1 MRIVVLGAGVIG
13 TTTAFMLAEA
23 SHEVVVIERAARAGE
38 GTSRANGA
46 ILHPSAVAPW
56 SAPGVPR
63 QVLRWMGDAEA
74 PFLLRAGAVPHMW
87 RWGLEFLRE
96 CRADR
101 HAANAAANLGLAI
114 ETLAAL
120 AGIRERTGITW
131 HRRPAGVLKLFT
143 DAAALDAADAG
154 ASRLRAAG
162 LDVRRLDPAGIAT
175 LDPSLARIGNQVA
188 GALHTLQDEV
198 SDAREFCVRLAEWS
212 ATNLAVE
219 YRYATTVEALE
230 VTGRQVQGVRTSAAT
245 IPADAVVVALGPE
258 SGRFLRRYGVRP
270 KIWPVK
276 GVSITMPRAAWP
288 DAPEVA
294 LLDDERHFAFVP
306 LDGRLRV
313 VGSAE
318 IAGFD
323 ATPDPTRI
331 RALTRRVAMLFP
343 DFPKPDAPEAIEGA
357 ELWAGLRPVRPSGTP
372 LIGPA
377 RTLGGL
383 WLNTGHGHTGWT
395 QSAGSAA
402 RLAAMIGRA

>member
-143 DAAALDAADAG
+143 DAAALAIALA
-154 ASRLRAAG
+154 
-162 LDVRRLDPAGIAT
+162 AGIA
-175 LDPSLARIGNQVA
+175 V
-188 GALHTLQDEV
+188 GAIL
-198 SDAREFCVRLAEWS
+198 
-212 ATNLAVE
+212 
-219 YRYATTVEALE
+219 
-230 VTGRQVQGVRTSAAT
+230 GVMMN
-245 IPADAVVVALGPE
+245 
-258 SGRFLRRYGVRP
+258 SGRSR
-270 KIWPVK
+270 
-276 GVSITMPRAAWP
+276 
-288 DAPEVA
+288 
-294 LLDDERHFAFVP
+294 
-306 LDGRLRV
+306 
-313 VGSAE
+313 
-318 IAGFD
+318 
-323 ATPDPTRI
+323 
-331 RALTRRVAMLFP
+331 
-343 DFPKPDAPEAIEGA
+343 
-357 ELWAGLRPVRPSGTP
+357 
-372 LIGPA
+372 
-377 RTLGGL
+377 
-383 WLNTGHGHTGWT
+383 
-395 QSAGSAA
+395 
-402 RLAAMIGRA
+402 